1 MEKKYNYRIPKRKKI
16 GGKMKTIQKIII
28 VIYGLL
34 VAFVLI
40 YVPWIV
46 EFSGE
51 RIRFVSLGFSFIWQP
66 PLYKPYTAPGP
77 FVTVDIKRVILELI
91 AITAVFATLFV
102 LTLKPKKE

>member
-1 MEKKYNYRIPKRKKI
+1 
-16 GGKMKTIQKIII
+16 MKTIQKIII

-34 VAFVLI
+34 VAFVSI

-46 EFSGE
+46 EYSGNS
-51 RIRFVSLGFSFIWQP
+51 IRFVSLGFSFIWQP
-66 PLYKPYTAPGP
+66 PLWERNSVSLP

-91 AITAVFATLFV
+91 AITAVFAILFV

>member
-1 MEKKYNYRIPKRKKI
+1 
-16 GGKMKTIQKIII
+16 MKTIQKIII

-34 VAFVLI
+34 VAFVSI

-46 EFSGE
+46 EHSGNG
-51 RIRFVSLGFSFIWQP
+51 RFRFTSLGFSFIWQP
-66 PLYKPYTAPGP
+66 LLYELDTVSAP